1 MADMSGFGVIFD
13 MDGTIID
20 NEVLSISMFKDFFK
34 EQNVIFNNDIV
45 KACMGAKDG
54 LWTAILKFNPKA
66 DIESLR
72 EGLKE
77 YRSKRPLNYKE
88 LMRPNMKVLLKGLKE
103 RGFKVAVASSTSMAG
118 VKRNLTQCEILDEF
132 HTIVSG
138 DMIVKGKPNPEIYL
152 YCCEKLGL
160 EPENCIAIEDSQ
172 NGLISAK
179 KAGMKAIA
187 LTDRHFGFDLSSA
200 DRIMDFTDLTVEKIE
215 HILMKDKNQISIKN
229 FRRP

>member
-1 MADMSGFGVIFD
+1 MDMSSFGVIFD

-20 NEVLSISMFKDFFK
+20 NEILTIGMFRDYFKLESI
-34 EQNVIFNNDIV
+34 VFNDEII
-45 KACMGAKDG
+45 KTCMGSKDG
-54 LWTAILKFNPKA
+54 LWSSILKFNPDA

-77 YRSKRPLNYKE
+77 FRSKRPFNYKE
-88 LMRPNMKVLLKGLKE
+88 LMRPNMKALLKELKE
-103 RGFKVAVASSTSMAG
+103 RGFKVAVASSTQMPG
-118 VKRNLTQCEILDEF
+118 VKRNLTQCEIFDEF

-138 DMIVKGKPNPEIYL
+138 DMIVKSKPDPEIYL

-160 EPENCIAIEDSQ
+160 KPENCIAIEDSQ

-200 DRIMDFTDLTVEKIE
+200 DKIMDFSDLTVEKIE
-215 HILMKDKNQISIKN
+215 HILMKDKN
-229 FRRP
+229 